1 MSNKD
6 DQTMDLKA
14 EKLVAEKDVVESGNV
29 RLEKDVVTERQSM
42 DVPVSHEEPVLERHP
57 VEAREAEGEM
67 GEGEINVPLREERVY
82 ADKQSYVKEEV
93 SIGKRQVEETQRVSG
108 DVSHEEPRLAS
119 DSDIEQ

>member
-29 RLEKDVVTERQSM
+29 RLKKDVVTETESV
-42 DVPVSHEEPVLERHP
+42 DVPVTHEEPVLERHP
-57 VEAREAEGEM
+57 VEARSAEGEI

-82 ADKQSYVKEEV
+82 ADKQPYVKEEV
-93 SIGKRQVEETQRVSG
+93 SIGKRQVEETQRVTG
-108 DVSHEEPRLAS
+108 EVSREEPRLAS
-119 DSDIEQ
+119 ESDTER

>member
-29 RLEKDVVTERQSM
+29 RLKKDVVTETQSV
-42 DVPVSHEEPVLERHP
+42 DVPVTHEEPVLERHP
-57 VEAREAEGEM
+57 VEARSAEGEI

-82 ADKQSYVKEEV
+82 ADKQPYVKEEV

-108 DVSHEEPRLAS
+108 EVSREEPRLAS
-119 DSDIEQ
+119 ESDTEQ

>member
-1 MSNKD
+1 MSNHD

-29 RLEKDVVTERQSM
+29 RLKKDVVTERQSM

-57 VEAREAEGEM
+57 VEAREAEGQM

-82 ADKQSYVKEEV
+82 ADKQPYVKEEV

-119 DSDIEQ
+119 DSEIEQ

>member
-1 MSNKD
+1 MSKQD

-29 RLEKDVVTERQSM
+29 RLKKDVVTENQSM
-42 DVPVSHEEPVLERHP
+42 DVPVTHEEPVLERHP
-57 VEAREAEGEM
+57 VEARQADGEM

-82 ADKQSYVKEEV
+82 ADKQPYVKEEV

-108 DVSHEEPRLAS
+108 EVSHEEPRIAS
-119 DSDIEQ
+119 DSDIQK